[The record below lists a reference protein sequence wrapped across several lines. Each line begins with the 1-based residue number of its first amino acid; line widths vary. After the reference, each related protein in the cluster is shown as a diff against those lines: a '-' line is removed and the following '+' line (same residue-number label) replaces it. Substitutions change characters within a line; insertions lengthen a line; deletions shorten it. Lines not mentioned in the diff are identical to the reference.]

1 MKYIE
6 WIMLTIQVVAVA
18 VICFAVFG
26 CAGVDQHQY
35 ERDKAESQFRKNG
48 SDDTNRPAPGYGG
61 DIGMPQEWLDQWP
74 STRQVNEQIENSI
87 IGVHQ

>member
-6 WIMLTIQVVAVA
+6 WIMLTIQVVVVA

-26 CAGVDQHQY
+26 CANTQMVEDAKRDTEYRKALENYGESKY
-35 ERDKAESQFRKNG
+35 EPKGTGPIE
-48 SDDTNRPAPGYGG
+48 
-61 DIGMPQEWLDQWP
+61 MPQEWMDQWP